1 METRVIK
8 LDKLRNEDVKQLN
21 ALALAYMGDAVL
33 EQKIREHLLRSG
45 RVKPNTLHREHDSLC
60 FSKSTIYDRSSHD
73 G

>member
-33 EQKIREHLLRSG
+33 EQKSENICYALVVLNLIHFIERQLATYQQKRNL
-45 RVKPNTLHREHDSLC
+45 
-60 FSKSTIYDRSSHD
+60 
-73 G
+73 